1 MPHIGQVILGP
12 RILFLLRGRIED
24 EINFRTLEASD
35 FNVEADGDEMKLDLE
50 DLLVPTRFLGKPI
63 VGDDVGPPLILGQM
77 FQEDGRDGTMSLALR
92 SLPPSMPGD
101 DALVPIDQDGVDEAE
116 PYPGPRSARPGRT
129 EMLNA

>member
-35 FNVEADGDEMKLDLE
+35 FTVEADGDEMKLDLE

-77 FQEDGRDGTMSLALR
+77 FQEDGRDGTMSLALAASHRPCPAMMRLFR
-92 SLPPSMPGD
+92 SIRMGLMKPNLIRDLAPL
-101 DALVPIDQDGVDEAE
+101 ALAE
-116 PYPGPRSARPGRT
+116 RIC
-129 EMLNA
+129 